1 MAETLEAAG
10 DAIAVRSEQLGANFA
25 RLLANVLKAADRA
38 LRPMLQDA
46 IAGDRTATIRA
57 ARGVILRSDIRQA
70 LRDAGFDDLART
82 ASEAAVEAMA
92 VEVMKTRTAQ
102 GVAKMVKPSQQ
113 RIAAL
118 AALGEANLLGTAEDI
133 TTALVQAVSV
143 WAFTVTDPNRI
154 LQVLA
159 DVTDTEFTKVQTLF
173 DTQSSIYGRQIT
185 ALSTE
190 NLGPSQPFLYT
201 GPIDGRTRDWC
212 LSRVGKVYTR
222 TEIEQMD
229 NGQLP
234 NPFLSG
240 GGYNC
245 RHTFI
250 PVVSDELTAL
260 VGTGRRSD
268 AFTVNVA
275 EIQTLRRNARR
286 ADRRRQAR
294 NRGVSN

>member
-1 MAETLEAAG
+1 MAETPEAAG

-38 LRPMLQDA
+38 LRPVLQDA

-102 GVAKMVKPSQQ
+102 GIAKMVKPSQQ

-154 LQVLA
+154 LEVLA
-159 DVTDTEFTKVQTLF
+159 DVTDTEFSKVQTLF
-173 DTQSSIYGRQIT
+173 DTQTSIYGRQIE
-185 ALSTE
+185 AVATE
-190 NLGPSQPFLYT
+190 NLGPNQAFLYT
-201 GPIDGRTRDWC
+201 GPVDGRTRDWC
-212 LSRVGKVYTR
+212 LDRVGKVYTR
-222 TEIEQMD
+222 AEIERMD

-234 NPFLSG
+234 NPFLTG

-245 RHTFI
+245 RHSFLA
-250 PVVSDELTAL
+250 VASDELTAL
-260 VGTGRRSD
+260 ANTGQRAARY
-268 AFTVNVA
+268 AGRIEQARV
-275 EIQTLRRNARR
+275 LRAQARR
-286 ADRRRQAR
+286 ADRQRRQRSR
-294 NRGVSN
+294 N

>member
-1 MAETLEAAG
+1 MAETPEAAG

-38 LRPMLQDA
+38 LRPVLQDA

-159 DVTDTEFTKVQTLF
+159 DVTDTEFSKVQTLF

-222 TEIEQMD
+222 AEIEQMD

>member
-1 MAETLEAAG
+1 MAETPEAAG

-38 LRPMLQDA
+38 LRPVLQDA

-159 DVTDTEFTKVQTLF
+159 DVTDTEFSKVQTLF
-173 DTQSSIYGRQIT
+173 DTQTSIYGRQIE
-185 ALSTE
+185 AVATE
-190 NLGPSQPFLYT
+190 NLGPNQAFLYT
-201 GPIDGRTRDWC
+201 GPVDGRTRDWC
-212 LSRVGKVYTR
+212 LDRVGKVYTR
-222 TEIEQMD
+222 AEIERMD

-234 NPFLSG
+234 NPFLTG

-245 RHTFI
+245 RHSFLA
-250 PVVSDELTAL
+250 VASDELTAL
-260 VGTGRRSD
+260 ANTGQRAARY
-268 AFTVNVA
+268 AGRIEQA
-275 EIQTLRRNARR
+275 RALRAQARR
-286 ADRRRQAR
+286 ADRQRRQRSR
-294 NRGVSN
+294 N

>member
-1 MAETLEAAG
+1 MAETPEAAG

-25 RLLANVLKAADRA
+25 RLLANVMKAADRA
-38 LRPMLQDA
+38 LRPVLQDA

-143 WAFTVTDPNRI
+143 WAFTVTDSDRI

-159 DVTDTEFTKVQTLF
+159 EVTDTEFTKVQTLF
-173 DTQSSIYGRQIT
+173 DTQTSIYGRQIE
-185 ALSTE
+185 AVATE
-190 NLGPSQPFLYT
+190 NLGPNQAFLYT
-201 GPIDGRTRDWC
+201 GPVDGRTRDWC
-212 LSRVGKVYTR
+212 LDRVGKVYTR
-222 TEIEQMD
+222 AEIERMD

-234 NPFLSG
+234 NPFLTG

-245 RHTFI
+245 RHSFLA
-250 PVVSDELTAL
+250 VASDELTAL
-260 VGTGRRSD
+260 ANTGERAARY
-268 AFTVNVA
+268 AGRIEQA
-275 EIQTLRRNARR
+275 RALRAQARR
-286 ADRRRQAR
+286 ADRQRRR
-294 NRGVSN
+294 RSSN

>member
-1 MAETLEAAG
+1 MAETPEAAG

-38 LRPMLQDA
+38 LRPVLQDA

-154 LQVLA
+154 LEVLA
-159 DVTDTEFTKVQTLF
+159 DVTDTEFSKVQTLF
-173 DTQSSIYGRQIT
+173 DTQTSIYGRQIE
-185 ALSTE
+185 AVATE
-190 NLGPSQPFLYT
+190 NLGPNQAFLYT
-201 GPIDGRTRDWC
+201 GPVDGRTRDWC
-212 LSRVGKVYTR
+212 LDRVGKVYTR
-222 TEIEQMD
+222 AEIERMD

-234 NPFLSG
+234 NPFLTG

-245 RHTFI
+245 RHSFLA
-250 PVVSDELTAL
+250 VASDELTAL
-260 VGTGRRSD
+260 VNTGQRAARY
-268 AFTVNVA
+268 AGRIEQA
-275 EIQTLRRNARR
+275 LALRAQARR
-286 ADRRRQAR
+286 ADRQRRQRSR
-294 NRGVSN
+294 N

>member
-1 MAETLEAAG
+1 MAETPEAAG

-38 LRPMLQDA
+38 LRPVLQDA

-154 LQVLA
+154 LEVLA

-173 DTQSSIYGRQIT
+173 DTQTSIYGRQIE
-185 ALSTE
+185 AVATE
-190 NLGPSQPFLYT
+190 NLGPSQAFLYT
-201 GPIDGRTRDWC
+201 GPVDGRTRDWC
-212 LSRVGKVYTR
+212 LDRVGKVYTR
-222 TEIEQMD
+222 AEIERMD

-234 NPFLSG
+234 NPFLTG

-245 RHTFI
+245 RHSFLA
-250 PVVSDELTAL
+250 VASDELTAL
-260 VGTGRRSD
+260 ANTGQRAARY
-268 AFTVNVA
+268 AGRIEQA
-275 EIQTLRRNARR
+275 RALRAQARR
-286 ADRRRQAR
+286 ADRQRRQRSR
-294 NRGVSN
+294 N

>member
-1 MAETLEAAG
+1 MAETPEAAG

-25 RLLANVLKAADRA
+25 RLLANVLRAADRA
-38 LRPMLQDA
+38 LRPVLQDA

-154 LQVLA
+154 LEVLA
-159 DVTDTEFTKVQTLF
+159 DVTDTEFSKVQTLF
-173 DTQSSIYGRQIT
+173 DTQTSIYGRQIE
-185 ALSTE
+185 AVATE
-190 NLGPSQPFLYT
+190 NLGPNQAFLYT
-201 GPIDGRTRDWC
+201 GPVDGRTRDWC
-212 LSRVGKVYTR
+212 LDRVGKVYTR
-222 TEIEQMD
+222 AEIERMD

-234 NPFLSG
+234 NPFLTG

-245 RHTFI
+245 RHSFLA
-250 PVVSDELTAL
+250 VASDELTAL
-260 VGTGRRSD
+260 VNTGQRAARY
-268 AFTVNVA
+268 AGRIEQA
-275 EIQTLRRNARR
+275 LALRAQARR
-286 ADRRRQAR
+286 ADRQRRQRSR
-294 NRGVSN
+294 N

>member
-1 MAETLEAAG
+1 MAETPEAAG

-38 LRPMLQDA
+38 LRPVLQDA

-57 ARGVILRSDIRQA
+57 ARGVALRADIRQA

-82 ASEAAVEAMA
+82 ASDAAVEAMA
-92 VEVMKTRTAQ
+92 VEVMKSRTAT
-102 GVAKMVKPSQQ
+102 GIAKMVKPSQQ

-143 WAFTVTDPNRI
+143 WAFTVTDVNRI
-154 LQVLA
+154 LDVLA

-173 DTQSSIYGRQIT
+173 DTQTSIYGRQIE
-185 ALSTE
+185 ALATE
-190 NLGPSQPFLYT
+190 NLGPNQAFIYS
-201 GPIDGRTRDWC
+201 GPVDGRTRDWC

-222 TEIEQMD
+222 AEIERMD
-229 NGQLP
+229 KGQLP
-234 NPFLSG
+234 NPFLTG

-245 RHTFI
+245 RHSFLA
-250 PVVSDELTAL
+250 VASKELTAL
-260 VGTGRRSD
+260 ANTDTRAERYAGRIER
-268 AFTVNVA
+268 AL
-275 EIQTLRRNARR
+275 QLRAQARR
-286 ADRRRQAR
+286 ADRQRRR
-294 NRGVSN
+294 TN

>member
-222 TEIEQMD
+222 AEIEQMD

>member
-1 MAETLEAAG
+1 MAETPEAAG

-25 RLLANVLKAADRA
+25 RLLANVLRAADRA
-38 LRPMLQDA
+38 LRPVLQDA

-154 LQVLA
+154 LEVLA

-173 DTQSSIYGRQIT
+173 DTQTSIYGRQIE
-185 ALSTE
+185 AVATE
-190 NLGPSQPFLYT
+190 NLGPNQAFLYT
-201 GPIDGRTRDWC
+201 GPVDGRTRDWC
-212 LSRVGKVYTR
+212 LDRVGKVYTR
-222 TEIEQMD
+222 AEIERMD

-234 NPFLSG
+234 NPFLTG

-245 RHTFI
+245 RHSFLA
-250 PVVSDELTAL
+250 VASDELTAL
-260 VGTGRRSD
+260 ANTGQRAARY
-268 AFTVNVA
+268 AGRIEQA
-275 EIQTLRRNARR
+275 RALRAQARR
-286 ADRRRQAR
+286 ADRQRRQRSR
-294 NRGVSN
+294 N

>member
-1 MAETLEAAG
+1 MAETPEAAG

-25 RLLANVLKAADRA
+25 RLLANVLKAADLA
-38 LRPMLQDA
+38 LRPVLQDA

-82 ASEAAVEAMA
+82 ASEAAVEAMSI
-92 VEVMKTRTAQ
+92 EVMKTRTAQ

-159 DVTDTEFTKVQTLF
+159 EVTDTEFTKVQTLF
-173 DTQSSIYGRQIT
+173 DTQTSIYGRQIE
-185 ALSTE
+185 AVATE
-190 NLGPSQPFLYT
+190 NLGPNQAFLYT
-201 GPIDGRTRDWC
+201 GPVDGRTRDWC
-212 LSRVGKVYTR
+212 LDRVGKVYTR
-222 TEIEQMD
+222 AEIERMD

-234 NPFLSG
+234 NPFLTG

-245 RHTFI
+245 RHSFLA
-250 PVVSDELTAL
+250 VASDELTAL
-260 VGTGRRSD
+260 ANTGQRAARY
-268 AFTVNVA
+268 AGRIEQA
-275 EIQTLRRNARR
+275 LALRAQARR
-286 ADRRRQAR
+286 ADRQRRQRSR
-294 NRGVSN
+294 N

>member
-1 MAETLEAAG
+1 MAETPDAAG

-38 LRPMLQDA
+38 LRPVLQDA

-154 LQVLA
+154 LEVLA

-173 DTQSSIYGRQIT
+173 DTQTSIYGRQIE
-185 ALSTE
+185 AVATE
-190 NLGPSQPFLYT
+190 NLGPNQAFLYT
-201 GPIDGRTRDWC
+201 GPVDGRTRDWC
-212 LSRVGKVYTR
+212 LDRVGKVYTR
-222 TEIEQMD
+222 AEIERMD

-234 NPFLSG
+234 NPFLTG

-245 RHTFI
+245 RHSFLA
-250 PVVSDELTAL
+250 VASDELTAL
-260 VGTGRRSD
+260 ANTGQRAARY
-268 AFTVNVA
+268 AGRIEQA
-275 EIQTLRRNARR
+275 RALRAQARR
-286 ADRRRQAR
+286 ADRQRRR
-294 NRGVSN
+294 RSSN

>member
-1 MAETLEAAG
+1 MAETPEAAG

-38 LRPMLQDA
+38 LRPVLQDA

-159 DVTDTEFTKVQTLF
+159 EVTDTEFTKVQTLF
-173 DTQSSIYGRQIT
+173 DTQTSIYGRQIE
-185 ALSTE
+185 AVATE
-190 NLGPSQPFLYT
+190 NLGPNQAFLYT
-201 GPIDGRTRDWC
+201 GPVDGRTRDWC
-212 LSRVGKVYTR
+212 LDRVGKVYTR
-222 TEIEQMD
+222 AEIERMD

-234 NPFLSG
+234 NPFLTG

-245 RHTFI
+245 RHSFLA
-250 PVVSDELTAL
+250 VASDELTAL
-260 VGTGRRSD
+260 ANTGQRAARY
-268 AFTVNVA
+268 AGRIEQA
-275 EIQTLRRNARR
+275 RALRAQARR
-286 ADRRRQAR
+286 ADRQRRQRSR
-294 NRGVSN
+294 N

>member
-1 MAETLEAAG
+1 MAETPEAAG

-38 LRPMLQDA
+38 LRPVLQDA

-154 LQVLA
+154 LEVLA

-173 DTQSSIYGRQIT
+173 DTQTSIYGRQIE
-185 ALSTE
+185 AVATE
-190 NLGPSQPFLYT
+190 NLGPNQAFLYT
-201 GPIDGRTRDWC
+201 GPVDGRTRDWC
-212 LSRVGKVYTR
+212 LDRVGKVYTR
-222 TEIEQMD
+222 AEIERMD

-234 NPFLSG
+234 NPFLTG

-245 RHTFI
+245 RHSFLA
-250 PVVSDELTAL
+250 VASDELTAL
-260 VGTGRRSD
+260 ANTGQRAARY
-268 AFTVNVA
+268 AGRIEQA
-275 EIQTLRRNARR
+275 RALRAQARR
-286 ADRRRQAR
+286 ADRQRRQRSR
-294 NRGVSN
+294 N

>member
-1 MAETLEAAG
+1 MAETPEAAG

-25 RLLANVLKAADRA
+25 RLLANILKAADRA
-38 LRPMLQDA
+38 LRPVLQDA

-154 LQVLA
+154 LEVLA

-173 DTQSSIYGRQIT
+173 DTQTSIYGRQIT

-222 TEIEQMD
+222 AEIEQMD

-268 AFTVNVA
+268 AFTVNVE
-275 EIQTLRRNARR
+275 EIQALRRNARR

>member
-1 MAETLEAAG
+1 MAETPEAAG

-38 LRPMLQDA
+38 LRPVLQDA

-143 WAFTVTDPNRI
+143 WAFTVTDPTRI
-154 LQVLA
+154 LEVLA
-159 DVTDTEFTKVQTLF
+159 DVTDTEFSKVQTLF
-173 DTQSSIYGRQIT
+173 DTQTSIYGRQIE
-185 ALSTE
+185 AVATE
-190 NLGPSQPFLYT
+190 NLGPNQAFLYT
-201 GPIDGRTRDWC
+201 GPVDGRTRDWC
-212 LSRVGKVYTR
+212 LDRVGKVYTR
-222 TEIEQMD
+222 AEIERMD

-234 NPFLSG
+234 NPFLTG

-245 RHTFI
+245 RHSFLA
-250 PVVSDELTAL
+250 VASDELTAL
-260 VGTGRRSD
+260 ANTGQRAARY
-268 AFTVNVA
+268 AGRIEQA
-275 EIQTLRRNARR
+275 LALRAQARR
-286 ADRRRQAR
+286 ADRQRRQRSR
-294 NRGVSN
+294 N

>member
-1 MAETLEAAG
+1 MAETPEAAG

-38 LRPMLQDA
+38 LRPVLQDA

-154 LQVLA
+154 LEVLA
-159 DVTDTEFTKVQTLF
+159 DVTDTEFSKVQTLF
-173 DTQSSIYGRQIT
+173 DTQTSIYGRQIE
-185 ALSTE
+185 AVATE
-190 NLGPSQPFLYT
+190 NLGPNQAFLYT
-201 GPIDGRTRDWC
+201 GPVDGRTRDWC
-212 LSRVGKVYTR
+212 LDRVGKVYTR
-222 TEIEQMD
+222 AEIERMD

-234 NPFLSG
+234 NPFLTG

-245 RHTFI
+245 RHSFLA
-250 PVVSDELTAL
+250 VASDELTAL
-260 VGTGRRSD
+260 ANTGQRAARY
-268 AFTVNVA
+268 AGRIEQA
-275 EIQTLRRNARR
+275 RALRAQARR
-286 ADRRRQAR
+286 ADRQRRQRSR
-294 NRGVSN
+294 N

>member
-1 MAETLEAAG
+1 MAETPEAAG

-38 LRPMLQDA
+38 LRPVLQDA

-159 DVTDTEFTKVQTLF
+159 DVTDTEFSKVQTLF

-222 TEIEQMD
+222 AEIEQMD

-260 VGTGRRSD
+260 VGTGRRSE

>member
-1 MAETLEAAG
+1 MAETPEAAG

-25 RLLANVLKAADRA
+25 RLLANVLRAADRA
-38 LRPMLQDA
+38 LRPVLQDA

-154 LQVLA
+154 LEVLA

-173 DTQSSIYGRQIT
+173 DTQSSIYGRQIE
-185 ALSTE
+185 AVATE
-190 NLGPSQPFLYT
+190 NLGPNQAFLYT
-201 GPIDGRTRDWC
+201 GPVDGRTRDWC
-212 LSRVGKVYTR
+212 LDRVGKVYTR
-222 TEIEQMD
+222 AEIERMD

-234 NPFLSG
+234 NPFLTG

-245 RHTFI
+245 RHSFLA
-250 PVVSDELTAL
+250 VASDELTAL
-260 VGTGRRSD
+260 VNTG
-268 AFTVNVA
+268 
-275 EIQTLRRNARR
+275 QR
-286 ADRRRQAR
+286 ADRYAGRIERALELRKIARATDRRRRQRSR
-294 NRGVSN
+294 N

>member
-1 MAETLEAAG
+1 MAETPEAAG

-38 LRPMLQDA
+38 LRPVLQDA

-173 DTQSSIYGRQIT
+173 DTQTSIYGRQIE
-185 ALSTE
+185 AVATE
-190 NLGPSQPFLYT
+190 NLGPNQAFLYT
-201 GPIDGRTRDWC
+201 GPVDGRTRDWC
-212 LSRVGKVYTR
+212 LDRVGKVYTR
-222 TEIEQMD
+222 AEIERMD

-234 NPFLSG
+234 NPFLTG

-245 RHTFI
+245 RHSFLA
-250 PVVSDELTAL
+250 VASDELTAL
-260 VGTGRRSD
+260 ANTGQRAARY
-268 AFTVNVA
+268 AGRIEQA
-275 EIQTLRRNARR
+275 RALRAQARR
-286 ADRRRQAR
+286 ADRQRRQRSR
-294 NRGVSN
+294 N